1 MNYPEFDRFKL
12 YKDPRYPL
20 INAYENELGD
30 IFYIEPMFYQS
41 MLGYKDKT
49 KGCFEKI
56 LEAIDKAVRENHK
69 VIFTIDYEC
78 PAVDKEGFIYRELQ
92 DLTDPLHITWIDD
105 SRPSDYG
112 D

>member
-1 MNYPEFDRFKL
+1 MIYPEFDAYSP
-12 YKDPRYPL
+12 YKDPNHPL
-20 INAYENELGD
+20 INAYINELGD

-41 MLGYKDKT
+41 MLGYRDKT
-49 KGCFEKI
+49 NGSFEKI
-56 LEAIDKAVRENHK
+56 LKAIEIAVRENHK
-69 VIFTIDYEC
+69 VIFTNDYEH
-78 PAVDKEGFIYRELQ
+78 PALDKEGFIYRELQ